1 MSNIKPNT
9 FPLKL
14 ALDGSEEIYTQT
26 NDINEKFTLSQ
37 ASSYITQNI
46 DTWLYKEVYMTG
58 ADLDALPVTKFE
70 LLSENDLSGTEYYE
84 INRIIFESLIDENNI
99 VPNSSVG
106 FAYVFF
112 KTSSTVAFVD
122 TFPDN
127 SYFMQLPSKL
137 IGASKDLV
145 YCLYSP
151 AAHEHYTRLT
161 GVYIDSD
168 LAMGGGTTIFKIK
181 IYYKISS

>member
-14 ALDGSEEIYTQT
+14 SLDGSEEIYTQT
-26 NDINEKFTLSQ
+26 NDVNEKFTLNQ
-37 ASSYITQNI
+37 MSSYITQNI

-84 INRIIFESLIDENNI
+84 INRIIIESIIDEDNNL
-99 VPNSSVG
+99 PHPSRG
-106 FAYVFF
+106 YVYIFF
-112 KTSSTVAFVD
+112 KTSSLIAFAN
-122 TFPDN
+122 TYPDN
-127 SYFMQLPSKL
+127 SYFMQIPISL
-137 IGASKDLV
+137 ISCVENLV

-151 AAHEHYTRLT
+151 AVHEEYVRLT
-161 GVYIDSD
+161 GLYVDSD
-168 LAMGGGTTIFKIK
+168 LIMGGGTSIFKIK
-181 IYYKISS
+181 IYYKIRS

>member
-1 MSNIKPNT
+1 MANIKPNS

-14 ALDGSEEIYTQT
+14 VLDGSEEIYTQT
-26 NDINEKFTLSQ
+26 NDVSEKFTLNQ
-37 ASSYITQNI
+37 ASSFITQNI
-46 DTWLYKEVYMTG
+46 DTWLYKEVYMTPT
-58 ADLDALPVTKFE
+58 DLDALPVTKFE

-99 VPNSSVG
+99 VPNSLIG

-112 KTSSTVAFVD
+112 KTSGAIPFVN

-137 IGASKDLV
+137 IGASKNLV

-151 AAHEHYTRLT
+151 AAHEHYVRLT
-161 GVYIDSD
+161 GLYIDSD
-168 LAMGGGTTIFKIK
+168 LSMGGGTTTFKIK
-181 IYYKISS
+181 IYYKIRS

>member
-14 ALDGSEEIYTQT
+14 NLDGSEEIYTQT
-26 NDINEKFTLSQ
+26 NDVNEKFTLNQ
-37 ASSYITQNI
+37 MSSYITQNI
-46 DTWLYKEVYMTG
+46 DTWLYKELYMTG

-84 INRIIFESLIDENNI
+84 INRIIIESEIDENNNI
-99 VPNSSVG
+99 PQSVAG
-106 FAYVFF
+106 YVYINF
-112 KTSSTVAFVD
+112 KTSASIPFANTY
-122 TFPDN
+122 PDN
-127 SYFMQLPSKL
+127 SYFMQIPQKL
-137 IGASKDLV
+137 ISSVKNLV

-151 AAHEHYTRLT
+151 AVHEEYVRLT
-161 GVYIDSD
+161 GLYIDSD
-168 LAMGGGTTIFKIK
+168 LMMGGGTSTFKIK

>member
-14 ALDGSEEIYTQT
+14 NLDGSEEIYTQT
-26 NDINEKFTLSQ
+26 NDVSEKFTLNQ
-37 ASSYITQNI
+37 VSSYITQNI
-46 DTWLYKEVYMTG
+46 DTWLYKELYMTE

-70 LLSENDLSGTEYYE
+70 LLGENDLNPNEYYE
-84 INRIIFESLIDENNI
+84 INRIIIESIIDEDNT
-99 VPNSSVG
+99 VPHFNRG
-106 FAYVFF
+106 YVLLNF
-112 KTSSTVAFVD
+112 KTSPSVVFGN

-127 SYFMQLPSKL
+127 SYFIQIPQTL
-137 IGASKDLV
+137 IACTENLV

-151 AAHEHYTRLT
+151 AVHEHYVRVT
-161 GVYIDSD
+161 GLYADSD
-168 LAMGGGTTIFKIK
+168 LVMGTGTTIFKIK

>member
-1 MSNIKPNT
+1 MANIKPNN

-14 ALDGSEEIYTQT
+14 VLDGSEEIYTQT
-26 NDINEKFTLSQ
+26 NDVSEKFTLNQ
-37 ASSYITQNI
+37 ASSFITQNI
-46 DTWLYKEVYMTG
+46 DTWLYKEVYMTPT
-58 ADLDALPVTKFE
+58 DLDALPVTKFE

-84 INRIIFESLIDENNI
+84 INRIIFESFIDENNI
-99 VPNSSVG
+99 VPNSLIG

-112 KTSSTVAFVD
+112 KTSGAIPFVN

-137 IGASKDLV
+137 IRSTENLV

-151 AAHEHYTRLT
+151 AAHQHYVRLT
-161 GVYIDSD
+161 GLYIDSD
-168 LAMGGGTTIFKIK
+168 LSMGGGTTTFKIK

>member
-14 ALDGSEEIYTQT
+14 NLDGSEEIYTQT
-26 NDINEKFTLSQ
+26 NDINEKFTLNQ
-37 ASSYITQNI
+37 VGSYVTQNI

-84 INRIIFESLIDENNI
+84 INRIIFESIIDDNNI
-99 VPNSSVG
+99 IPNSSIG
-106 FAYVFF
+106 FAYIYF
-112 KTSSTVAFVD
+112 KTSPTVTFFD
-122 TFPDN
+122 TFPNN
-127 SYFMQLPSKL
+127 SFFITLPSRL
-137 IGASKDLV
+137 ISAFENLV
-145 YCLYSP
+145 YCAYSP
-151 AAHEHYTRLT
+151 ANHQHYSRLT

-168 LAMGGGTTIFKIK
+168 LVMGGGTTIFKIK
-181 IYYKISS
+181 IYYKINS

>member
-14 ALDGSEEIYTQT
+14 SLDGSEEIYTQT
-26 NDINEKFTLSQ
+26 NDINEKFTLNQVST
-37 ASSYITQNI
+37 YITQNI

-58 ADLDALPVTKFE
+58 ADLDALPTTKFE

-84 INRIIFESLIDENNI
+84 VNRIIIESIIDEDNI
-99 VPNSSVG
+99 VPHFNRG
-106 FAYVFF
+106 YVLLNF
-112 KTSSTVAFVD
+112 KTSPSVVFGN

-127 SYFMQLPSKL
+127 SYFMQIPQSL
-137 IGASKDLV
+137 IACTENLV

-151 AAHEHYTRLT
+151 AAHEQYVRVT
-161 GVYIDSD
+161 GLYADSD
-168 LAMGGGTTIFKIK
+168 IATGGGTSIFKIK
-181 IYYKISS
+181 IYYKIKS